1 MDQAQTGLKCPCT
14 HHKMVPVYLIVLGL
28 LFLLTAL
35 DVISSDV
42 TDVIW
47 PVLLIL
53 IGLQK
58 LLQSRCNCCGRM
70 E

>member
-1 MDQAQTGLKCPCT
+1 MDQAQTGIKCRCM
-14 HHKMVPVYLIVLGL
+14 HHKMVPVYLILLGL

-42 TDVIW
+42 TNIVW
-47 PVLLIL
+47 PIFIIL

-58 LLQSRCNCCGRM
+58 LLQNRCNCCSRM